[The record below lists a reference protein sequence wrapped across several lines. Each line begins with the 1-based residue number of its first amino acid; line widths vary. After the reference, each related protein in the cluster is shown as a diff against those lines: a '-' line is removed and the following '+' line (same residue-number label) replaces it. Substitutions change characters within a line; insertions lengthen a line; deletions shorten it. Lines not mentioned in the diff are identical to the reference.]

1 MLLGSAVDLR
11 GLQADRTLQ
20 LTLLL
25 LDGPQQLLQLLSRGF
40 LVFYV
45 GCLFFLII
53 NATLVSVRS
62 SDVHTSV
69 PNKSRAE
76 EHFVKLGSDV
86 QLECGH
92 QHTRD
97 TEGDQEGDQ
106 EGEVVRLRGECL
118 QQLAAGEVS
127 GPGMN
132 WYLTE
137 DLVMR
142 GLEVRPYTEAK
153 QARILSGD
161 IM

>member
-1 MLLGSAVDLR
+1 MSAARAAVEA
-11 GLQADRTLQ
+11 GQHQ
-20 LTLLL
+20 W
-25 LDGPQQLLQLLSRGF
+25 GLQLLDMLRDS
-40 LVFYV
+40 
-45 GCLFFLII
+45 
-53 NATLVSVRS
+53 
-62 SDVHTSV
+62 
-69 PNKSRAE
+69 
-76 EHFVKLGSDV
+76 
-86 QLECGH
+86 GH
-92 QHTRD
+92 QEGD
-97 TEGDQEGDQ
+97 QEEGDQEGDQ

-142 GLEVRPYTEAK
+142 GLEIRPYTEAK